1 MIESY
6 EKINTTNENQLGE
19 VQCWVNLGFFPI
31 WGFYSE
37 FSARGSKLDNLY
49 LIKGL
54 DIGTWW
60 YLFIGTLSYKQWFH
74 TRQQEL
80 PWWTCGACWC
90 SY

>member
-37 FSARGSKLDNLY
+37 FSARGSK
-49 LIKGL
+49 
-54 DIGTWW
+54 
-60 YLFIGTLSYKQWFH
+60 
-74 TRQQEL
+74 TRQSLSHQGVGYRYL
-80 PWWTCGACWC
+80 VVPI
-90 SY
+90 YRNPIL